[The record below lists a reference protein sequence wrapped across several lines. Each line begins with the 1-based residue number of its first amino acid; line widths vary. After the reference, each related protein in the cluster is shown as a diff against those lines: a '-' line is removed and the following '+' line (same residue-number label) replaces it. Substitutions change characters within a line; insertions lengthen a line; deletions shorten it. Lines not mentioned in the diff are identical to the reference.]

1 MALTLHMHPLSSYC
15 WKVLIALYENET
27 PFTPKIVNLADAQ
40 EKAAF
45 TALWP
50 TAKIPL
56 LEDTARARVVPET
69 SIMIEYV
76 DRHFPARRRLL
87 PDEPEVRL
95 EARLW
100 DRLFDAY
107 VMTPMQAIVADRLR
121 PEGSRDPLGVSKAF
135 DTLQMAYGMIETR
148 MTHRVWAGGTTFGIA
163 DCAAAP
169 ALFYA
174 SIVAPFGTSHEHLA
188 AYFER
193 LLERP
198 SVARALREARPWFKY
213 FPFRDAMPARFLGDA
228 PAA

>member
-1 MALTLHMHPLSSYC
+1 MHPLSSYC

-27 PFTPKIVNLADAQ
+27 PFIPKIVNLADPQ
-40 EKAAF
+40 DKAAF
-45 TALWP
+45 AALWP

-56 LEDTARARVVPET
+56 LEDAARARVVPET

-76 DRHFPARRRLL
+76 DRHFPGRQRLL

-121 PEGSRDPLGVSKAF
+121 PEGSRDPLGVGKAF
-135 DTLQMAYGMIETR
+135 DTMQMAYGMIDKHMSQR
-148 MTHRVWAGGTTFGIA
+148 AWAAGAAFGIA

-174 SIVAPFGTSHEHLA
+174 SIVAPFGPTHERLA

-193 LLERP
+193 LLGRA
-198 SVARALREARPWFKY
+198 SVARAVREARPWFKY